1 MQIELQNK
9 QAFEEILATYLP
21 SEHAK
26 SLLGGIPLVI
36 LQGISG
42 SGRNTIIDHLVAN
55 NNFHQIIS
63 DTTRPPKLRNGAMEQ
78 DGVQYFFRSEDDI
91 LTDLK
96 NGMFLE
102 AELIHNQQVS
112 GISIRELIK
121 AAESQKVPI
130 NEVAREGVNNI
141 RQAKSNTVFF
151 FIVPPSY
158 DEWLARLKNREVMSD
173 EELSNRKKSAI
184 LEIKEALEAPD
195 FIFALNDSVER
206 VSDIINNTVK
216 NGINATEDRSARV
229 VAQDILAKL
238 TN

>member
-21 SEHAK
+21 SEHTK